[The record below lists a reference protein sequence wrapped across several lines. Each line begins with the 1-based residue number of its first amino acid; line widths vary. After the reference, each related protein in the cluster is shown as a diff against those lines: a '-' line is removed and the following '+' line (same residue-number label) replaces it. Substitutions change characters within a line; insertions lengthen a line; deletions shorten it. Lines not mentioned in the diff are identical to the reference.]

1 MFLRIRIS
9 HPIIALLMLL
19 TLSAC
24 TGAKNNSGT
33 PDPVNDNTLD
43 RLTVKADTNEV
54 VQNGEVNMTAML
66 KGVGTFDQT
75 VTWKLTG
82 PGKLSATSGLEV
94 KYTAPSV
101 VDQNTDVV
109 VEATPLADPSLAQKL
124 TITLRSNTFVT
135 LYSFA
140 DLDFDNFRDA
150 DEDPIPNVKFS
161 LKDDFGNVLETA
173 TSDVEGKTVFR
184 ELLPRV
190 YVIEQTIPVGYG
202 TSADPLTGRLPL
214 TVGAKA
220 LKLNFGLT
228 TGEIRGMVYIDIDFD
243 QVRNPSVDQRKNPI
257 RNVQGEP
264 IYLDPGVVTDLELNG
279 TDIQGNKVNRQTKS
293 SPDGRFAFRQLPAGT
308 YTVTE
313 LQLEKLADWKDTGKA
328 NPDPKY
334 ANIEQVSNTPDVI
347 MTHDGP
353 SRKDTT
359 SPISLAVGEL
369 KGTLYFAESDLIIT
383 GYVFV
388 DKNRNGYDR
397 SYNGVLIDDEQIP
410 NVTVKLRGQVT
421 NTFPGYGID
430 FVAEAITD
438 AKGKYFFEGV
448 PYGSYAVEE
457 TDPLGYGIGHA
468 RTVASPNYYDPIAGN
483 ADLIPVCRGLGC
495 PAAPPYPVSFG
506 DTLSTLSGFV
516 FLDDDNDG
524 IKDTVTATKPAE
536 PGLIFNVPVVLTG
549 KDINGK
555 LVTRNARIGQQGEY
569 TFDQLLAGEYKLEI
583 PELTPGYVQGKA
595 SAGLIG
601 ANTVGIVTATAIT
614 NIVIPVNIDGINY
627 NFGYQKK

>member
-1 MFLRIRIS
+1 MFLRNRIS

-24 TGAKNNSGT
+24 TGAKNNSRT

-43 RLTVKADTNEV
+43 RLTLKADTNEV
-54 VQNGEVNMTAML
+54 VQNGEVNMTAIL

-109 VEATPLADPSLAQKL
+109 VQATPLADPSLAQTL

-173 TSDVEGKTVFR
+173 TSDVDGKTVFR

-190 YVIEQTIPVGYG
+190 YVIEQTIPTGYG

-214 TVGAKA
+214 TVGALA

-228 TGEIRGMVYIDIDFD
+228 TGEIRGMVYIDTNFD
-243 QVRNPSVDQRKNPI
+243 QVRPPI
-257 RNVQGEP
+257 LDERDNLILNAQGLPTYYE
-264 IYLDPGVVTDLELNG
+264 PGVITDLELNG
-279 TDIQGNKVNRQTKS
+279 TDIQGNKISRQTKS
-293 SPDGRFAFRQLPAGT
+293 GPDGRFAFRQLPAGN

-313 LQLEKLADWKDTGKA
+313 FQLKNLADWKDTGKA
-328 NPDPKY
+328 NPNFP
-334 ANIEQVSNTPDVI
+334 NIEPRSNTADVTF
-347 MTHDGP
+347 THDGP

-359 SPISLAVGEL
+359 SVISLAVGEL
-369 KGTLYFAESDLIIT
+369 KGPLYFAESDLIIT

-388 DKNRNGYDR
+388 DKDRRDGYDR
-397 SYNGVLIDDEQIP
+397 SINGTLIDNIHIP
-410 NVTVKLRGQVT
+410 NVTVKLRGQAT
-421 NTFPGYGID
+421 NTFYPGYGTG

-438 AKGKYFFEGV
+438 ADGQYFFEGV
-448 PYGSYAVEE
+448 PYGEYIVEE
-457 TDPLGYGIGHA
+457 INPLGYGTGHA
-468 RTVASPNYYDPIAGN
+468 RTVAGPNSYKPIVGN
-483 ADLIPVCRGLGC
+483 AESVPVCRGLGC
-495 PAAPPYPVSFG
+495 PAAPPHPVSFG

-516 FLDDDNDG
+516 YLDDDNDG
-524 IKDTVTATKPAE
+524 IKDPTTASNPAE

-549 KDINGK
+549 KDINGTS
-555 LVTRNARIGQQGEY
+555 VTRTTRIGQNGLFA
-569 TFDQLLAGEYKLEI
+569 FDQLLAGEYNLEI
-583 PELTPGYVQGKA
+583 PELTPGYVKGKA
-595 SAGLIG
+595 AAGQMGTTPTGTVAG
-601 ANTVGIVTATAIT
+601 AIING
-614 NIVIPVNIDGINY
+614 IVIPVDSDGFNY

>member
-1 MFLRIRIS
+1 MFLRNRIS

-33 PDPVNDNTLD
+33 PDPGNDNTLD
-43 RLTVKADTNEV
+43 RLTLKADTNEV
-54 VQNGEVNMTAML
+54 VQNGEVNMTAIL

-82 PGKLSATSGLEV
+82 PGKISANSGLEV

-101 VDQNTDVV
+101 VDQNTEVV
-109 VEATPLADPSLAQKL
+109 VEATPLADPSLTQKL
-124 TITLRSNTFVT
+124 TITLRANTFVT

-140 DLDFDNFRDA
+140 DLDFDNIRDA

-173 TSDVEGKTVFR
+173 TSDLEGKTVFR

-190 YVIEQTIPVGYG
+190 YVIEQAIPTGYG
-202 TSADPLTGRLPL
+202 TSADTLSGRLPL
-214 TVGAKA
+214 TVGALA
-220 LKLNFGLT
+220 LKLNYGLT
-228 TGEIRGMVYIDIDFD
+228 TGEIRGMVYIDINFD
-243 QVRNPSVDQRKNPI
+243 QVRSPVLDERRKIILNAQDLPTYY
-257 RNVQGEP
+257 E
-264 IYLDPGVVTDLELNG
+264 PGVVTDLELNG
-279 TDIQGNKVNRQTKS
+279 TDIQGNKISRQTKS
-293 SPDGRFAFRQLPAGT
+293 SPDGRFAFRQLPAGN

-313 LQLEKLADWKDTGKA
+313 IQLKNLADWKDTGKA
-328 NPDPKY
+328 NPNYP
-334 ANIEQVSNTPDVI
+334 NIEPRSNTADVTF
-347 MTHDGP
+347 THDGP

-359 SPISLAVGEL
+359 SVIPLAVGEL
-369 KGTLYFAESDLIIT
+369 KGPLYFAESDLIIT

-388 DKNRNGYDR
+388 DKDRNGYDR
-397 SYNGVLIDDEQIP
+397 SKNGALIDEVHIP
-410 NVTVKLRGQVT
+410 NVTVKLLGQAT
-421 NTFPGYGID
+421 NTFPGYGTG

-438 AKGKYFFEGV
+438 ADGQYFFEGV
-448 PYGSYAVEE
+448 PYGNYTVEE
-457 TDPLGYGIGHA
+457 INPLGYGTGHA
-468 RTVASPNYYDPIAGN
+468 RTVAGPNFYDPILGN
-483 ADLIPVCRGLGC
+483 AESVPVCRGLGC

-524 IKDTVTATKPAE
+524 IKDPVTATKPAE
-536 PGLIFNVPVVLTG
+536 PGLIFNVPIVLTG
-549 KDINGK
+549 KDITGK
-555 LVTRNARIGQQGEY
+555 LVTRNARIGQRGEY
-569 TFDQLLAGEYKLEI
+569 GFDQLLAGEYKLEI

-601 ANTVGIVTATAIT
+601 ATTVGIVTPTAIT
-614 NIVIPVNIDGINY
+614 NIVIPVDIDGINY